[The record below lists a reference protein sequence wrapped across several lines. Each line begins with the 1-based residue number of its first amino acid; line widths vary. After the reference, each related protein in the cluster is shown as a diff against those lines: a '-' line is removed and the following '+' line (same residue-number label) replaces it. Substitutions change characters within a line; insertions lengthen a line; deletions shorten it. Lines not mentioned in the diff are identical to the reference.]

1 MFGEDNG
8 YPYLQSVE
16 TAGEDAYSQ
25 YASTLDVTKKEFE
38 NIIRQKHSDF
48 VINYEEK
55 DCIEVKEYTQGNRI
69 KTIKVGNLQL
79 SGVEMR
85 NLFKL
90 KSANFKISVEKDN
103 IKFNVI
109 GYGHGV
115 GMSQT
120 GADSL
125 AKQGKNYEEIIKH
138 FYTGVEIKDI

>member
-1 MFGEDNG
+1 MFGVENG

-38 NIIRQKHSDF
+38 DIIMQKHSDF

-55 DCIEVKEYTQGNRI
+55 DCIKVKEYTQGNRI
-69 KTIKVGNLQL
+69 KTIKVGNLEL

-103 IKFNVI
+103 IKFDVI